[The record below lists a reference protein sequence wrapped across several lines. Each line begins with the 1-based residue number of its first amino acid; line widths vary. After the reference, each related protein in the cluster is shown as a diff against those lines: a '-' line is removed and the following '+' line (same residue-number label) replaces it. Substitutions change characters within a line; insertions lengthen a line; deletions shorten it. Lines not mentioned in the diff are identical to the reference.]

1 VRERRER
8 GGTMVLSQMLFWEL
22 SYIVELCFF
31 LEKEER
37 LLCEKKDQAGEGA
50 VIYPLHLQ

>member
-1 VRERRER
+1 VRERIER

-37 LLCEKKDQAGEGA
+37 LLCEKKEQAGEGA